1 MTKNKALRVSLIW
14 LLLALAVFLYT
25 DREEYTWRYAQGELN
40 RILETREQAD
50 AAQRASDEAYALE
63 AAEAAGRQARGEW
76 GGNIQYGGAPE
87 TLPAQDDAPGLNL
100 MWGAYEA
107 TLAYASSE
115 PFDISVVS
123 AGRQAFIC
131 DGEVSLDAA
140 PQGAEATFAFTLTDS
155 TERVML
161 ACDLPEGAQITGVTV
176 HKRGAG
182 VFSRD
187 LAAYALIAGG
197 VLTGLCL
204 LMDDTSAEGKK
215 RRRDALVLVFAAL
228 FASLPAL
235 MEHIVDG
242 HDLFFHMNRIE
253 GIAASLR
260 SGQFPVRIHAS
271 TLLGYGYAASEFYPE
286 LFLYIPALLRNLGVS
301 LMASVQ
307 VTMILINL
315 ATALVCYK
323 SVRMLLA
330 DRDTA
335 LLAAVLYTLSV
346 YRLVSLYA
354 VATLGEA
361 LAMVFFPLVIAS
373 LYEVLVRDA
382 SRWPL
387 LALAMFGVFMSHLLS
402 TLLAV
407 AFCALAA
414 LCCAKRLIREPRRI
428 LACAKAALLMALCSM
443 WFVVPFLQY
452 GAAGI
457 STNVVLNTYRYR
469 LTLGELML
477 GFSGAVGDQH
487 SVGNALAGTIGA
499 YPGLAILL
507 GCACLAAARYAQGGK
522 AEERDR
528 TPMALLALGTLALLC
543 TTAFFP
549 WERLCGMS
557 RPFGTIFQQI
567 QYPRRMLSIATPLL
581 CIPAAW
587 GYLRDTRHRAAGAA
601 LAVALS
607 VVFAGYLMGDY
618 VMQEPILDGEGYADT
633 RIRQYEYTYPGTE
646 KGLFEPGSVVLGDAE
661 EPVLA
666 MEKDGGSMKIA
677 LAPGAHGPYME
688 APLLYYPGYRAAIN
702 GEECKVVRGDNNV
715 IRLYGAF
722 TGEGDTVTIW
732 FSAPL
737 AWRMAE
743 GASLAGL
750 ILMGFLLARRRK
762 AA

>member
-1 MTKNKALRVSLIW
+1 MTKNKALKLALIW
-14 LLLALAVFLYT
+14 LLLVLAVFLYT
-25 DREEYTWRYAQGELN
+25 DGEEYTWRYAQGELSL
-40 RILETREQAD
+40 ILETREAAS
-50 AAQRASDEAYALE
+50 AAQRASDEAYAQE
-63 AAEAAGRQARGEW
+63 AAEAAQRQARGEW
-76 GGNIQYGGAPE
+76 GGNVQYGGAPE
-87 TLPAQDDAPGLNL
+87 TLPARDDAPGLNL
-100 MWGAYEA
+100 MWGAYEV
-107 TLAYASSE
+107 TLAYASPE
-115 PFDISVVS
+115 PLEISVVS
-123 AGRQAFIC
+123 AGRQAFIQ
-131 DGEVSLDAA
+131 DGETVLAAA
-140 PQGAEATFAFTLTDS
+140 PDGAQAFFAFTLTGS

-161 ACDLPEGAQITGVTV
+161 ACDLPDGAKVTSVTV
-176 HKRGAG
+176 HKRGTG

-187 LAAYALIAGG
+187 LAVYAVLLGG
-197 VLTGLCL
+197 VLTGLFL
-204 LMDDTSAEGKK
+204 LGGDVSDDGKT
-215 RRRDALVLVFAAL
+215 RRRDALILVFTAM

-235 MEHIVDG
+235 MEYIVDG

-260 SGQFPVRIHAS
+260 GGQFPVRIHAS

-315 ATALVCYK
+315 ATALICYK
-323 SVRMLLA
+323 SVRMLLG

-335 LLAAVLYTLSV
+335 LLASALYTLSI

-361 LAMVFFPLVIAS
+361 LAMIFFPLLIAS
-373 LYEVLVRDA
+373 LYEVLARDV

-387 LALAMFGVFMSHLLS
+387 LALAMYGIFMSHLLS

-414 LCCAKRLIREPRRI
+414 LCCVKRLVCEPRRV
-428 LACAKAALLMALCSM
+428 LACVKAAALMALCSM
-443 WFVVPFLQY
+443 WFIVPFLQY

-477 GFSGAVGDQH
+477 GFSGATGDQH
-487 SVGNALAGTIGA
+487 SVGNALSGTIGA
-499 YPGLAILL
+499 HPGLVILL
-507 GCACLAAARYAQGGK
+507 GCAALAVARYAQGGK
-522 AEERDR
+522 AQEKDR
-528 TPMALLALGTLALLC
+528 LPMALLALGTLALLG
-543 TTAFFP
+543 TTALFP
-549 WERLCGMS
+549 WERLCGMG

-587 GYLRDTRHRAAGAA
+587 GYLRDARHKASGAA
-601 LAVALS
+601 LAVGLC
-607 VVFAGYLMGDY
+607 VVFAGYFMGDF
-618 VMQEPILDGEGYADT
+618 VMQQPILDREGYADT

-646 KGLFEPGSVVLGDAE
+646 KGLLEPGAVVLGEME

-666 MEKDGGSMKIA
+666 LRQDGSGLTMA
-677 LAPGAHGPYME
+677 LAPGAEGPYLE
-688 APLLYYPGYRAAIN
+688 APLLYYPGYRAEIN
-702 GEECKVVRGDNNV
+702 GEACKVARGDNNV
-715 IRLYGAF
+715 IRLYGPF
-722 TGEGDTVTIW
+722 TGAGDTVRIW
-732 FSAPL
+732 FGAPA
-737 AWRMAE
+737 AWRIAE

-750 ILMGFLLARRRK
+750 ALLIALLARRRK